1 MTSRDKGSI
10 AVSKLGILLATV
22 LLAGTS
28 VIACFASNRSLAA
41 EAGNKSSYPTVTARA
56 GSWQAVHTVWGHVA
70 PLGTHVVAAPVSMT
84 VGSAGAAQNS
94 VIGAGDILLS
104 FTSAA
109 LTALV
114 ADVDNAHRR
123 LDLAKNHLEHVKKI
137 SSGGFIP
144 EPLTYQANNDV
155 LARQADL
162 NHAWAALDGV
172 LGQLGHKGDRMS
184 VISAL
189 AKSSPEAVAR
199 RFETIRAPFSAYVSK
214 SAAFPGALLTKG
226 TPIFQLQNMARVFVD
241 AELPNG
247 RIKQNGRYSA
257 SVTVDGHETL
267 TLQPVG
273 TIPRIDPKTG
283 LAVLRFSAENPGNRF
298 RAGQWVQVDIRIP
311 ERSVIW
317 VPQASVVQR
326 NGENFCIVARSGHYV
341 PVMVEAADAQHGMV
355 PVLSGLSAGDRV
367 VTTGAYELLYHDLS
381 AIMPPAD

>member
-1 MTSRDKGSI
+1 MNNRDKRSI
-10 AVSKLGILLATV
+10 AVPRLGILLATA
-22 LLAGTS
+22 LLAGTA
-28 VIACFASNRSLAA
+28 VIASFASNRSAAA
-41 EAGNKSSYPTVTARA
+41 EAGNKSSYPTVAARA
-56 GSWQAVHTVWGHVA
+56 GTWQAANTVWGHVS
-70 PLGTHVVAAPVSMT
+70 PLGTHVVTAPVSMT
-84 VGSAGAAQNS
+84 VGSTDSAPNS
-94 VIGAGDILLS
+94 VIGAGDVLLS

-109 LTALV
+109 LTTLV
-114 ADVDNAHRR
+114 ANVDTARRR
-123 LDLAKNHLEHVKKI
+123 LDLAKNHLEHVKKV

-162 NHAWAALDGV
+162 NRAWAALDGV
-172 LGQLGHKGDRMS
+172 LRQLGHKGDRAS
-184 VISAL
+184 VIAAL

-214 SAAFPGALLTKG
+214 SAAFPGLLLDKG
-226 TPIFQLQNMARVFVD
+226 MPIFELQNMARVFVD
-241 AELPNG
+241 VALPNG
-247 RIKQNGRYSA
+247 RITQNGRYSA
-257 SVTVDGHETL
+257 SVTVEGRKTL

-283 LAVLRFSAENPGNRF
+283 LAVLRFSTANPGNRL
-298 RAGQWVQVDIRIP
+298 RAGQWVQVDIRSP
-311 ERSVIW
+311 GRNVIW

-326 NGENFCIVARSGHYV
+326 NGKVFCIVVRSGQYV
-341 PVMVEAADAQHGMV
+341 PLAVEAAGARRGMV